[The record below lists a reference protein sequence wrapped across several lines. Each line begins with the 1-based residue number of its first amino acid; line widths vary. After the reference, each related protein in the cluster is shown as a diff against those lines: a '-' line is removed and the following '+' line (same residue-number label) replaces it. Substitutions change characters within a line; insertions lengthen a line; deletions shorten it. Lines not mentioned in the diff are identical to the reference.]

1 MAFGPSSGSGQA
13 VCISSWQIILYNN
26 QNDNKMVQ
34 VVAGVDIGGTNTI
47 FGLADITGKVI
58 SESRIL
64 TRDYPDI
71 SDFVIALSDGIN
83 KLRKEGHD
91 LIGIGIG
98 APNAHYYKGTIELAP
113 NLPWKGVIPLA
124 EMMNKRSGVPVV
136 VTNDANAAAVG
147 EMVFGGAKN
156 MKNFIVLTLGTGLGS
171 GIVINGEVV
180 YGHTAF
186 AGELGHTTVVPGGRE
201 CGCGK
206 KGCLETYASASG
218 LVRTV
223 LQLLSEIKNESSMRD
238 IAPSALTS
246 KIVAEAAANKDPVAI
261 KAMNYTAEML
271 GLAIINSVAFSS
283 PEAVFLF
290 GGLTK
295 AGDIL
300 FNPVREYVDKN
311 VMPIFKGTVSILPS
325 GISESNAAV
334 LGAAAL
340 AWNELKKQ

>member
-1 MAFGPSSGSGQA
+1 MK
-13 VCISSWQIILYNN
+13 N
-26 QNDNKMVQ
+26 

-47 FGLADITGKVI
+47 FGLADKDGKVLA
-58 SESRIL
+58 ESRIL

-71 SDFVIALSDGIN
+71 NDFTEALSQSIM
-83 KLRKEGHD
+83 KLVTNDVK
-91 LIGIGIG
+91 LMGIGIG

-113 NLPWKGVIPLA
+113 NLPWKGIVPLA
-124 EMMNKRSGVPVV
+124 EMMKKKSNVPVV

-147 EMVFGGAKN
+147 EMVFGGARN

-171 GIVINGEVV
+171 GIVVNGEVL

-206 KGCLETYASASG
+206 HGCLETYASASG

-223 LQLLSEIKNESSMRD
+223 LQLLSDTKEESALRD
-238 IAPSALTS
+238 LAPSSLTS
-246 KIVAEAAANKDPVAI
+246 KIIAEAASNNDPVAL

-271 GLAIINSVAFSS
+271 GFGIINAIVFSS

-295 AGDIL
+295 AGEIL
-300 FNPVREYVDKN
+300 FKPVREYVDKN
-311 VMPIFKGTVSILPS
+311 VMPIFRGTVKILPS

-340 AWNELKKQ
+340 AWNEMK